1 VKSFLLLL
9 NFLVGLYK
17 DPICGE
23 GGRVVAEVLLL
34 YICNTTPTKDNPSY
48 QARIQMK

>member
-1 VKSFLLLL
+1 MVFMK
-9 NFLVGLYK
+9 V